1 VTSPL
6 EWSFNPWRDRPR
18 AAIAAAVFGL
28 LGCFAVTS
36 LGEAGLLQLVLCLA
50 LLGSLAPLLSPA
62 HVRVDDRGV
71 ALRGPFGV
79 ERRPWDALRRA
90 VEQPAGWL
98 VSPYERPNRLDR
110 FRGLVLPFPTRAA
123 EREPLRAR
131 LLEHLRDH
139 GL

>member
-1 VTSPL
+1 VTGPL
-6 EWSFNPWRDRPR
+6 EWSFNPWRDRPK
-18 AAIAAAVFGL
+18 AAIAAASFGL
-28 LGCFAVTS
+28 VGCFAVTS
-36 LGEAGLLQLVLCLA
+36 LGEAALLRLGLCLA

-62 HVRVDDRGV
+62 YVRVDEQGV

-79 ERRPWDALRRA
+79 ERRPWDSLRRA
-90 VEQPAGWL
+90 VEQPAGWF
-98 VSPYERPNRLDR
+98 VSPYAAPSRLDR
-110 FRGLVLPFPTRAA
+110 FRGLLLPFPNRPA

>member
-1 VTSPL
+1 MTGPL

-18 AAIAAAVFGL
+18 AAIAAAVLGL
-28 LGCFAVTS
+28 LGCLVVTR
-36 LGEAGLLQLVLCLA
+36 LGETALFDLSLCAA

-62 HVRVDDRGV
+62 HVRVDEQGI

-79 ERRPWDALRRA
+79 ERRPWEALRRA

-98 VSPYERPNRLDR
+98 VSPYARPSRLDR
-110 FRGLVLPFPTRAA
+110 FRGLLLPLPSRPD
-123 EREPLRAR
+123 ERESLRTR
-131 LLEHLRDH
+131 LREHLRHH